1 MRSLVSARPDLTI
14 SDLRNEL
21 TALGI
26 NVGRSSVDRFL
37 QRLQLTFKKNP
48 ARRRT
53 ATWLL
58 GLLLVAL
65 FWAVMEA
72 VAWGIGNAAV
82 AEAAWLVMVHRSLS
96 VTILTVIGLRLA
108 RRLCAHVRPLL
119 TKAPAV
125 TWLAA
130 RASVN
135 SALRSAS
142 RAAPD
147 GPHGEHALW
156 QPHCCVRRY
165 RSAFVSSRDRAACP
179 SAPAVW
185 LVTNQLARARN
196 PVPMYR
202 GAGVRPTLNSP
213 KRRHVLFLAPAGLG
227 LEPTLAIHP
236 GCGRACGAL
245 VGMSNSLFE
254 GLREG
259 DSALFRDATNH
270 QIPTSSA

>member
-1 MRSLVSARPDLTI
+1 MRSFVSACPDLTI

-21 TALGI
+21 TALEI

-125 TWLAA
+125 TWLTA

-135 SALRSAS
+135 SALRSVS

-156 QPHCCVRRY
+156 QPHCCARRY
-165 RSAFVSSRDRAACP
+165 RSALRFSPRSSRLPVSS
-179 SAPAVW
+179 
-185 LVTNQLARARN
+185 
-196 PVPMYR
+196 
-202 GAGVRPTLNSP
+202 
-213 KRRHVLFLAPAGLG
+213 
-227 LEPTLAIHP
+227 
-236 GCGRACGAL
+236 GRSL
-245 VGMSNSLFE
+245 VGD
-254 GLREG
+254 RP
-259 DSALFRDATNH
+259 AC
-270 QIPTSSA
+270 

>member
-1 MRSLVSARPDLTI
+1 VPD
-14 SDLRNEL
+14 SPNPYPCRCW
-21 TALGI
+21 
-26 NVGRSSVDRFL
+26 VDRFL

-48 ARRRT
+48 PARRRT
-53 ATWLL
+53 TTWLL

-65 FWAVMEA
+65 FWAVVEA

-108 RRLCAHVRPLL
+108 RRLRAHVRPLL
-119 TKAPAV
+119 TKTPAV

-179 SAPAVW
+179 SAPVAVW
-185 LVTNQLARARN
+185 LVTDQLARARN

-213 KRRHVLFLAPAGLG
+213 KRRHVLFLAPAGQ
-227 LEPTLAIHP
+227 LAIHR
-236 GCGRACGAL
+236 GWGRACGAL
-245 VGMSNSLFE
+245 VRMSNSLFE

-270 QIPTSSA
+270 QIPTSCA

>member
-1 MRSLVSARPDLTI
+1 
-14 SDLRNEL
+14 
-21 TALGI
+21 
-26 NVGRSSVDRFL
+26 
-37 QRLQLTFKKNP
+37 
-48 ARRRT
+48 
-53 ATWLL
+53 
-58 GLLLVAL
+58 
-65 FWAVMEA
+65 
-72 VAWGIGNAAV
+72 
-82 AEAAWLVMVHRSLS
+82 MVHRSLS
-96 VTILTVIGLRLA
+96 VTILTMIGLSLA
-108 RRLCAHVRPLL
+108 RRLCAHVRPLP

-179 SAPAVW
+179 SAPVAVW
-185 LVTNQLARARN
+185 LVTDQLARARN

-213 KRRHVLFLAPAGLG
+213 KRRLSSSLRLPDWVSNQHWRFTQVVDVPAARWSGCQIRFSRVSAKATARSSGMRPITKYPRPPRDQEASESSPRCSKRIGASGASLAMMQNMTG
-227 LEPTLAIHP
+227 EP
-236 GCGRACGAL
+236 
-245 VGMSNSLFE
+245 
-254 GLREG
+254 
-259 DSALFRDATNH
+259 SAAT
-270 QIPTSSA
+270 